1 MTQTIRLYDIY
12 RADLFSRAKAAELAS
27 HISSDADSVVLDFS
41 GIGFMSRS
49 FADELYNII
58 AAQAPRTF
66 DFVGRSHDIDSL
78 MQKVADGRTRERQF
92 GIQHPQMLTF
102 DTKDSLAVFL
112 IAQ

>member
-1 MTQTIRLYDIY
+1 MIQTIRLYDIY

-27 HISSDADSVVLDFS
+27 HINSDADSVVLDFS

-66 DFVGRSHDIDSL
+66 DFVGRSHDIESL

>member
-1 MTQTIRLYDIY
+1 MIQTIRLYDIY

-66 DFVGRSHDIDSL
+66 DFVGRSHDIESL
-78 MQKVADGRTRERQF
+78 MQKVADGRTRERKF